1 MQNVL
6 LELLLSAL
14 SYSNLYLYRFIELGI
29 ILAALLIFA
38 VRFGIISNFV
48 KSLHSIKIE
57 IHNIDRRLI
66 AGIIGMPI
74 FLYVFNLYSPL
85 GFSTTS
91 FLLIGLGFPIITAL
105 WMKGISKLIG
115 ERKAKKLNFSP
126 ILRINRV
133 KLFLLLSWIIAI
145 SFFIRFYFMSIRYY
159 PRVGSWDTGRYLHNV
174 IFYTNQWLV
183 GKTPKNFFYLVY
195 CFLTIE
201 GVDLVV
207 MPRLLIPLFYAFSTI
222 PFFLVTRELTRDE
235 KTAILGSF
243 LFAMSGDSIR
253 LIGDLYRNVLGIPL
267 LLWAIFFTTKS
278 FNSKNRVVY
287 IFLSVFY
294 VALTGMTHRLCL
306 LAYFLAMLSYLF
318 AMYFLYGDNML
329 LTKWLVNMIP
339 LFILSIIGYLMLFP
353 GLFEYLSSFEPVWA
367 IISLERLANNWFFSI
382 VTNILAVLG
391 IYFSF
396 KKTNFRYIFA
406 TSFLIVIYICWL
418 LLGPIFN
425 IWYLIAR
432 LPERLYLFAFIP
444 ASILAGIA
452 LTHLIS
458 HQNTFTKKQKYGI
471 VLLFLCLPIAGF
483 DVISI
488 IHLDYFFPPPLN
500 HREAL
505 AAYWMRENTSEIPVM
520 TNIWGGAR
528 YYWIEYILSDREV
541 ILLGNLNHYEQH
553 SSNLSD
559 YYVLVSPIRLR
570 VKTSDLD
577 GIKGI
582 ARCYDNGD
590 VVIYAGYS

>member
-14 SYSNLYLYRFIELGI
+14 SYSTLYLYRFIELGI
-29 ILAALLIFA
+29 ILAALLIVA
-38 VRFGIISNFV
+38 VRFGIMSNFV
-48 KSLHSIKIE
+48 KSLRSTKIE

-66 AGIIGMPI
+66 AGIIGIPI
-74 FLYVFNLYSPL
+74 FLYVFNLYGPL
-85 GFSTTS
+85 GFSYTS
-91 FLLIGLGFPIITAL
+91 LLLIGLGFPIITAL
-105 WMKGISKLIG
+105 WIKGVSKLIG
-115 ERKAKKLNFSP
+115 ERKTKKMSISP
-126 ILRINRV
+126 IFRINRV

-159 PRVGSWDTGRYLHNV
+159 PRVGSWDTGRYFHNV
-174 IFYTNQWLV
+174 IVYTNQWLA
-183 GKTPKNFFYLVY
+183 GKTPKNFFYWVY
-195 CFLTIE
+195 CLLTIE

-222 PFFLVTRELTRDE
+222 PFFLITRELTRNE
-235 KTAILGSF
+235 KTSILGSF

-267 LLWAIFFTTKS
+267 LLWAIFFTMKS
-278 FNSKNRVVY
+278 FNSKNRILY

-294 VALTGMTHRLCL
+294 VALTGVTHRLCL
-306 LAYFLAMLSYLF
+306 LVYFIAMLSYLF
-318 AMYFLYGDNML
+318 AVFFLDGEKTL
-329 LTKWLVNMIP
+329 FIKWLVNMIP
-339 LFILSIIGYLMLFP
+339 LFVILIIGYLMLFP
-353 GLFEYLSSFEPVWA
+353 GLFNYLSSFKPVWA
-367 IISLERLANNWFFSI
+367 VVSLERLANNWFFSI
-382 VTNILAVLG
+382 LTNILALIG
-391 IYFSF
+391 IYFSL
-396 KKTNFRYIFA
+396 KKGDFRYIFA
-406 TSFLIVIYICWL
+406 ASFLIVIYVCWL

-452 LTHLIS
+452 LTHFIH
-458 HQNTFTKKQKYGI
+458 HQNNFSKKQKYGI
-471 VLLFLCLPIAGF
+471 TLVFLCLPMAGY

-488 IHLDYFFPPPLN
+488 IHFDYFYPPPLN

-505 AAYWMRENTSEIPVM
+505 AAYWIRENTSEIPVM

-528 YYWIEYILSDREV
+528 FYWIEYILSDREIIV
-541 ILLGNLNHYEQH
+541 LGNLNHYEQR
-553 SSNLSD
+553 SSQFSD
-559 YYVLVSPIRLR
+559 YYVLISPIRLR

-577 GIKGI
+577 GIKGL